1 MGVGWALGC
10 TSLED
15 ITKVGPG
22 SQHCLKKT
30 FVLTSAKFE
39 VFNPFAIYY
48 TYIYMYYLQLWLRRG
63 VSEKIILFEMHG

>member
-48 TYIYMYYLQLWLRRG
+48 TYIYIYVLSSALVAEG
-63 VSEKIILFEMHG
+63 CFGKDNSF